1 MNNRP
6 IMLIAASAVLVVIS
20 LPVWFITIMA
30 LIAGRSWAVATGLV
44 GIALLAAAAVPV
56 YWVYAGAQEK
66 KMKEAREHNM
76 ERQVM
81 AVAKKR
87 NGVVR
92 AADLVGVGFRGED
105 AEAILDH
112 MAKQG
117 LCDVN
122 LDATKYS
129 GVKTYMFPQEVRMRC
144 QYCGTPVDLNATRCP
159 SCGAPVEWDKAR
171 PEDLS
176 RGSKND

>member
-1 MNNRP
+1 MNNRSTL
-6 IMLIAASAVLVVIS
+6 LIAASVILVVVS
-20 LPVWFITIMA
+20 LPIWFITLMA
-30 LIAGRSWAVATGLV
+30 LIAGRSWSIATGLV
-44 GIALLAAAAVPV
+44 GLALLAAAAVPIYMV
-56 YWVYAGAQEK
+56 YSMAQES

-87 NGVVR
+87 NGVIR
-92 AADLVGVGFRGED
+92 AADLVEVGFRGED

-112 MAKQG
+112 MGKQG

-144 QYCGTPVDLNATRCP
+144 KYCGTPIDLNLTNCP

-171 PEDLS
+171 PGDLKE
-176 RGSKND
+176 GVNNG

>member
-1 MNNRP
+1 MENRSF
-6 IMLIAASAVLVVIS
+6 MLIAASVVLVVIS
-20 LPVWFITIMA
+20 LPVWFITLMA
-30 LIAGRSWAVATGLV
+30 LIAGRSWGLATGLV
-44 GIALLAAAAVPV
+44 GVILLVAAAVPV
-56 YWVYAGAQEK
+56 YMVYSAAQEK
-66 KMKEAREHNM
+66 KMKDAREHNM

-92 AADLVGVGFRGED
+92 AADLVSVGFRGED
-105 AEAILDH
+105 ADAILDH
-112 MAKQG
+112 MANQG
-117 LCDVN
+117 LCDIN

-144 QYCGTPVDLNATRCP
+144 QYCGTPVDLDTVRCP

-171 PEDLS
+171 PEDLK
-176 RGSKND
+176 RGSNNG